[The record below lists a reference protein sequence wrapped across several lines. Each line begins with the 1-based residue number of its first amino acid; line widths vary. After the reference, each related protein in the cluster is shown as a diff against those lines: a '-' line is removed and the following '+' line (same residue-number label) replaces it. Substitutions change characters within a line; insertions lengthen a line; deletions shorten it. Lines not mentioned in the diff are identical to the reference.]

1 MKNFTISDIDLRSII
16 RVNKETRSGQYI
28 CDCPFCGKEN
38 HMYINRKTQLFD
50 CKKCGV
56 NGSIYKLLKHFD
68 KLYLIGDKSV
78 EYTDVIKSIR
88 QTLEDE
94 LAQEQDKIEPL
105 PDRELPVGFRRCL
118 ANNYLK
124 ERGITRADCKRYNI
138 GETHSVFKYQ
148 NYILFPIYDDG
159 KVKGYLGRYASK
171 RVPAN
176 KLRYNNSIDTDFA
189 SLLYGYDEII
199 KDKTETVIIV
209 EGVFDKISVDKK
221 LGLINNDEVKC
232 VCTFGKK
239 ISDVQIRKLI
249 AKNVSNIVLSWDF
262 DALRE
267 IKQYG
272 IELDH
277 YFNTSVAVCTFKK
290 DIDECTQNEV
300 IKVFSDIKPI
310 SNFNLDVIGKLKR

>member
-1 MKNFTISDIDLRSII
+1 
-16 RVNKETRSGQYI
+16 
-28 CDCPFCGKEN
+28 
-38 HMYINRKTQLFD
+38 
-50 CKKCGV
+50 
-56 NGSIYKLLKHFD
+56 
-68 KLYLIGDKSV
+68 
-78 EYTDVIKSIR
+78 
-88 QTLEDE
+88 
-94 LAQEQDKIEPL
+94 
-105 PDRELPVGFRRCL
+105 
-118 ANNYLK
+118 
-124 ERGITRADCKRYNI
+124 
-138 GETHSVFKYQ
+138 VFKYQ